1 MTSTAGGLVVTID
14 GPAGCG
20 KSSVAQQLARRLGWQ
35 VLDTGAMYRAAAL
48 LALRSGIDPSDGAA
62 VAAAIRRSR
71 IGFDWRADPPV
82 ILLDG
87 EPVEEAIRS
96 VEASAAASAVAARP
110 EVRAILV
117 ESQRRVAASTPRLVS
132 EGRDQGSVVFPD
144 ALVRFFLD
152 APVEERA
159 HRRLRQLE
167 QAGERVDE
175 LALQRAIRERDEHD
189 RTRAVAPLVRP
200 AGAVV
205 VDTGGRSLEQVVD
218 RLEREV
224 REALRRVG
232 ATDAAGSPRR

>member
-1 MTSTAGGLVVTID
+1 MTSGAGGLVVTID

-48 LALRSGIDPSDGAA
+48 LALRSGIEPSDGAA
-62 VAAAIRRSR
+62 VAAVIRRSR
-71 IGFDWRADPPV
+71 IDFDWRADPPV

-117 ESQRRVAASTPRLVS
+117 ESQRRIASAMPRLVS

-159 HRRLRQLE
+159 HRRLLQLE

-175 LALQRAIRERDEHD
+175 LALRRAIRERDEHD
-189 RTRAVAPLVRP
+189 RARAVAPLVRP
-200 AGAVV
+200 PGAVV
-205 VDTGGRSLEQVVD
+205 VDTGGTTLEQVVD

-224 REALRRVG
+224 RDALRRVG
-232 ATDAAGSPRR
+232 AEGTAGTPRR